1 MAFGDLT
8 VVRSTPKR
16 VLNSSGVI
24 AEVAI
29 NTPAFE
35 FNLDGTYK
43 GNLLELAS
51 TNVALYSQQIDNAS
65 WGKAGGGTGSVPVV
79 TANDAIAPDGTMTAD
94 KVDFALNG
102 GNTLSDQ
109 SKINQ
114 VQTIASPNT
123 TSVWMKTADA
133 STKILRLNRSG
144 VDNNITVTPVW
155 QRFSFTGTVST
166 NNDIRIG
173 LRGNL
178 GTSDSA
184 SVHIWG
190 VQLEL
195 GSVATSYIPTEG
207 STVTRG
213 ADTVSRTSATSLIG
227 QVSGTIYLEYE
238 SRDTSSVST
247 PFVIA
252 SDNDNRI
259 AFIRNADKTLSAV
272 ITQGGNEQAN
282 ITTTGTPSGVQKI
295 AIAYANND
303 VAFYNAGVSVG
314 TDTSAT
320 IPSMSSITLGANDFN
335 GWIRKAV
342 LFGVRLSNA
351 QLQALTT

>member
-1 MAFGDLT
+1 
-8 VVRSTPKR
+8 
-16 VLNSSGVI
+16 
-24 AEVAI
+24 
-29 NTPAFE
+29 
-35 FNLDGTYK
+35 
-43 GNLLELAS
+43 
-51 TNVALYSQQIDNAS
+51 
-65 WGKAGGGTGSVPVV
+65 
-79 TANDAIAPDGTMTAD
+79 
-94 KVDFALNG
+94 
-102 GNTLSDQ
+102 
-109 SKINQ
+109 
-114 VQTIASPNT
+114 
-123 TSVWMKTADA
+123 
-133 STKILRLNRSG
+133 
-144 VDNNITVTPVW
+144 
-155 QRFSFTGTVST
+155 
-166 NNDIRIG
+166 
-173 LRGNL
+173 L

-247 PFVIA
+247 PFVIS
-252 SDNDNRI
+252 SDDDNRI
-259 AFIRNADKTLSAV
+259 AFIRNANKTLSAV

-320 IPSMSSITLGANDFN
+320 IPSMSSIALGANDFN